1 MSSAQTS
8 KQSTRFSVLSR
19 GIGRGLH
26 LFESMSKKNE
36 PYHRDLWV
44 RESRLTPA
52 VGRYDAVVVVGSIGR
67 ATREKVG

>member
-1 MSSAQTS
+1 
-8 KQSTRFSVLSR
+8 
-19 GIGRGLH
+19 
-26 LFESMSKKNE
+26 MSKKNE